1 MPILPFIRLSDYLSL
16 SSSYFGGMINNLII
30 IAILSLLSRG
40 VHPIS
45 SILCGIWSGTLWSW
59 GITTFLGTWYWG
71 NALMCAIILVILLSL
86 MAQPL
91 YLTYMRVFVPC
102 IDYVAWDEDGNIISL
117 STTTTTTTMVRESR
131 DVDLEM
137 NDHERTFPLM
147 NTNNSDMVVNSNETI
162 PTVASRLSSL
172 HSRHTSRIR

>member
-1 MPILPFIRLSDYLSL
+1 MV
-16 SSSYFGGMINNLII
+16 NNLII
-30 IAILSLLSRG
+30 VAILSLLSRG

-71 NALMCAIILVILLSL
+71 NMMLVVLLFVILLSL

-117 STTTTTTTMVRESR
+117 STMERESGGAVPPMHR
-131 DVDLEM
+131 NEHVVDLEM
-137 NDHERTFPLM
+137 NSRERVLL
-147 NTNNSDMVVNSNETI
+147 
-162 PTVASRLSSL
+162 R
-172 HSRHTSRIR
+172 